1 MTTSPAALPP
11 LGPFRPFPL
20 PPHSDEVLANGLRVV
35 TVRTGA
41 VPLAEIRLFVPM
53 PAHAV
58 DPATAEVLAA
68 LTARDCARRATAGID
83 EDPHREGSV
92 VSVSW
97 TGRRLAASASV
108 PVDAV
113 DWALG
118 LLARCVTSPDITGED
133 CEQVAGML
141 AARAGDRHTHPHRG
155 ARGTARTPL
164 PRLRAAPGRRRPAG
178 RHRGTR
184 RRAAHVGRPA
194 AGVPPGGRRPRDTR
208 AAVDAFAGWPDTGP
222 PPPASPPPWSVNG
235 PAGVPRPGPA
245 GHAQV
250 MLAAPVPARTDPVF
264 PALSIVN
271 CLFGGYFS
279 SRLMRRLREDGG
291 FVYSVEST
299 IDDSLPH
306 TSVLVT
312 YATDPATVSDS
323 LRATGQELRALVSDP
338 PDLREI
344 DAAREHMTGI
354 TSIGQTSQSGLATAL
369 IGVLGS
375 GLDPGWLSA
384 FPALLR
390 EVTVEQVVEC
400 ARRFYRPERFTGV
413 VLGAPGAW
421 GTRSCTDDPGPASAF
436 STEAP
441 PEPSRECRHRPFWC
455 THEPFPSGEHS
466 ALSMNSAQLSG
477 REKWASK
484 DSSRPDS
491 PARPAFTPKKGVEAP
506 RSP

>member
-1 MTTSPAALPP
+1 MTTYPAALPP

-20 PPHSDEVLANGLRVV
+20 PPHSDDVLPNGLRVV

-113 DWALG
+113 DWALD
-118 LLARCVTSPDITGED
+118 LLVRSVTRPDVTGED
-133 CEQVAGML
+133 CEQVAGVL
-141 AARAGDRHTHPHRG
+141 AARAGDRHAHPLTAAHAALHAHVFPG
-155 ARGTARTPL
+155 SARHPDAAA
-164 PRLRAAPGRRRPAG
+164 LRAVTAEHVTALHTSAVRPRGSHLVVVAPVTPGPPSKPSRAGPTPAPSAGAPAALGGERAG
-178 RHRGTR
+178 R
-184 RRAAHVGRPA
+184 
-194 AGVPPGGRRPRDTR
+194 
-208 AAVDAFAGWPDTGP
+208 
-222 PPPASPPPWSVNG
+222 S
-235 PAGVPRPGPA
+235 PRPGPA

-250 MLAAPVPARTDPVF
+250 MLAAPVPDRTDPAF

-306 TSVLVT
+306 ASVLIT
-312 YATDPATVSDS
+312 YATDPATVPDS
-323 LRATGQELRALVSDP
+323 LRATGRELRALVSDP
-338 PDLREI
+338 PDRREI
-344 DAAREHMTGI
+344 EAARVHMTGI

-369 IGVLGS
+369 IGVLGG

-384 FPALLR
+384 FPALLQ
-390 EVTVEQVVEC
+390 EVTVDQVVEC
-400 ARRFYRPERFTGV
+400 ARRLYRPERFTGV
-413 VLGAPGAW
+413 ALGAPGAW
-421 GTRSCTDDPGPASAF
+421 TDVFLRG
-436 STEAP
+436 
-441 PEPSRECRHRPFWC
+441 
-455 THEPFPSGEHS
+455 
-466 ALSMNSAQLSG
+466 
-477 REKWASK
+477 
-484 DSSRPDS
+484 
-491 PARPAFTPKKGVEAP
+491 
-506 RSP
+506 

>member
-1 MTTSPAALPP
+1 MTTYPAALPP

-20 PPHSDEVLANGLRVV
+20 PPHSDDVLPNGLRVV

-113 DWALG
+113 DWALD
-118 LLARCVTSPDITGED
+118 LLVRSVTRPDVTGED
-133 CEQVAGML
+133 CEQVAGVL
-141 AARAGDRHTHPHRG
+141 AARAGDRHAHPLTAAHAALHAHVFPG
-155 ARGTARTPL
+155 SARHPDAAA
-164 PRLRAAPGRRRPAG
+164 LRAVTAEHVTALHTSAVRP
-178 RHRGTR
+178 RGSHLVVV
-184 RRAAHVGRPA
+184 A
-194 AGVPPGGRRPRDTR
+194 PRDTR
-208 AAVDAFAGWPDTGP
+208 AAVEAFAGWPDTGP
-222 PPPASPPPWSVNG
+222 PPPAPPPPWVVSG

-250 MLAAPVPARTDPVF
+250 MLAAPVPDRTDPAF

-291 FVYSVEST
+291 FVYSAEST

-306 TSVLVT
+306 TSVLIM
-312 YATDPATVSDS
+312 YATDPATVPDS
-323 LRATGQELRALVSDP
+323 LRATGRELRALVSDP
-338 PDLREI
+338 PDRREI
-344 DAAREHMTGI
+344 EAARVHMTGI

-369 IGVLGS
+369 IGVLGG
-375 GLDPGWLSA
+375 GLDPGWLST
-384 FPALLR
+384 FPALLQ
-390 EVTVEQVVEC
+390 EVTVDQVVEC
-400 ARRFYRPERFTGV
+400 ARRLYRPERFTGV
-413 VLGAPGAW
+413 ALGAPGAW
-421 GTRSCTDDPGPASAF
+421 TDVFLRG
-436 STEAP
+436 
-441 PEPSRECRHRPFWC
+441 
-455 THEPFPSGEHS
+455 
-466 ALSMNSAQLSG
+466 
-477 REKWASK
+477 
-484 DSSRPDS
+484 
-491 PARPAFTPKKGVEAP
+491 
-506 RSP
+506 

>member
-141 AARAGDRHTHPHRG
+141 AARAGDRHTHPL
-155 ARGTARTPL
+155 T
-164 PRLRAAPGRRRPAG
+164 
-178 RHRGTR
+178 
-184 RRAAHVGRPA
+184 AAHAALHAHLFPGSARHPDAAALQAVTAEHVVALHTSAVRPRGSHLVVVA
-194 AGVPPGGRRPRDTR
+194 PRDTR

-421 GTRSCTDDPGPASAF
+421 GDAF
-436 STEAP
+436 L
-441 PEPSRECRHRPFWC
+441 H
-455 THEPFPSGEHS
+455 G
-466 ALSMNSAQLSG
+466 
-477 REKWASK
+477 
-484 DSSRPDS
+484 
-491 PARPAFTPKKGVEAP
+491 
-506 RSP
+506 

>member
-1 MTTSPAALPP
+1 MTTYPAALPP

-20 PPHSDEVLANGLRVV
+20 PPHSDDVLPNGLRVV

-113 DWALG
+113 DWALD
-118 LLARCVTSPDITGED
+118 LLVRSVTRPDVTGED
-133 CEQVAGML
+133 CEQVAGVL
-141 AARAGDRHTHPHRG
+141 AARAGDRHAHPLTAAHAALHAHVFPG
-155 ARGTARTPL
+155 SARHPDAAA
-164 PRLRAAPGRRRPAG
+164 LRAVTAEHVTALHTSAVRP
-178 RHRGTR
+178 RGSHLVVV
-184 RRAAHVGRPA
+184 A
-194 AGVPPGGRRPRDTR
+194 PRDTR
-208 AAVDAFAGWPDTGP
+208 AAVEAFAGWPDTGP
-222 PPPASPPPWSVNG
+222 PPPAPPPPWVVSG

-250 MLAAPVPARTDPVF
+250 MLAAPVPDRTDPAF

-306 TSVLVT
+306 ASVLIT
-312 YATDPATVSDS
+312 YATDPATVPDS
-323 LRATGQELRALVSDP
+323 LRATGRELRALVSDP
-338 PDLREI
+338 PDRREI
-344 DAAREHMTGI
+344 EAARVHMTGI

-369 IGVLGS
+369 IGVLGG

-384 FPALLR
+384 FPALLQ
-390 EVTVEQVVEC
+390 EVTVDQVVEC
-400 ARRFYRPERFTGV
+400 ARRLYRPERFTGV
-413 VLGAPGAW
+413 ALGAPGAW
-421 GTRSCTDDPGPASAF
+421 TDVFLRG
-436 STEAP
+436 
-441 PEPSRECRHRPFWC
+441 
-455 THEPFPSGEHS
+455 
-466 ALSMNSAQLSG
+466 
-477 REKWASK
+477 
-484 DSSRPDS
+484 
-491 PARPAFTPKKGVEAP
+491 
-506 RSP
+506 